1 MTSPSK
7 KSKEEE
13 KTEAL
18 SRALKLIDQLELLVE
33 DDVKKEK
40 DIHQS
45 QLNEIDDKFNA
56 FNEEDSFFAI
66 KSGKTI
72 SDRKDTKEIKKEE
85 RLSLSHSIIEGND
98 SFRPSQGGGFYDTGF
113 DKDDFDFKNA
123 MDEANRN
130 ISDEEVGLLSEQIE
144 PKRRLEP

>member
-40 DIHQS
+40 DFHQS

-98 SFRPSQGGGFYDTGF
+98 SFRPS
-113 DKDDFDFKNA
+113 
-123 MDEANRN
+123 
-130 ISDEEVGLLSEQIE
+130 
-144 PKRRLEP
+144 